1 MAIHRVLI
9 YLGFLRLVSEETLF
23 PIGLFSIKFF
33 FVALPNLSEIL
44 SFYLAK
50 FVCES
55 KISSKV
61 KAFAWL
67 VADKRI
73 NTNVMLYLR
82 IPYKALRPKTC
93 ILCLKRETVGST
105 FLHYAVTIR
114 LCTIC
119 LERLGWS
126 GCHL

>member
-50 FVCES
+50 FV
-55 KISSKV
+55 
-61 KAFAWL
+61 
-67 VADKRI
+67 
-73 NTNVMLYLR
+73 
-82 IPYKALRPKTC
+82 
-93 ILCLKRETVGST
+93 
-105 FLHYAVTIR
+105 
-114 LCTIC
+114 
-119 LERLGWS
+119 
-126 GCHL
+126 